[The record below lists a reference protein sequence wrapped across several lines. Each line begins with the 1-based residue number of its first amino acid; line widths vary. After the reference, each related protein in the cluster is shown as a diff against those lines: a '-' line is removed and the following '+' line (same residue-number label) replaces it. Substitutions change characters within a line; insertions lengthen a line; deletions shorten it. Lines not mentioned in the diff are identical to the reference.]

1 MPRFGFRAQ
10 LFSVTMASIL
20 VVLGAGYWYLRT
32 TTESAVLERL
42 ERDLIVRVH
51 LVESIANLEARA
63 LDVTMEEAAKWDEL
77 ADRLGVVAAARTTL
91 IAADGRV
98 IGDSDVPLDHL
109 AAVENHGDRPEVN
122 VARRGALGIARRV
135 SSTVSAPL
143 IYVATRWR
151 RAGDTVGFVRVA
163 LPATELDAAVDALT
177 KGLTFSAGV
186 ALLIALLVST
196 VAAHLTSASA
206 RSLTQVAQRM
216 SGGDLTVRSSLV
228 GTDEFAVL
236 GQALDGLAQ
245 NLSVTLE
252 QLKGERDRLER
263 VLRSMVE
270 GVLLMDESG
279 KIVLC
284 NSAVIEMLYLNSGI
298 LGRKANEVIKLD
310 GFEEMLTGALNGDNS
325 FRELQ
330 AKEPTAK
337 VLLTSVRRLAR
348 RKGAL
353 AVFVDVTEQRH
364 LETVRQ
370 EFVANASHEL
380 RTPVAAILSAV
391 ETLQDGA
398 ADDPEAAKS
407 FLGMVERNANRLRSL
422 VDDLLTLS
430 QIESGRLEVKPKP
443 VALRPAVEDV
453 FKNLTPQARAKETE
467 LICRVP
473 TNLRVMAT
481 EAGIEHV
488 FGNLVDN
495 AIKYCP
501 PKATVTVAAKAVDGV
516 VSITV
521 TDTGPGIE
529 LAHRERIFERFY
541 RVDAGRSRAVGGTG
555 LGLSIVRHWVE
566 AMGGTVRAEEAPSGG
581 TRFRIALNDADGPSV
596 DVLADGA

>member
-1 MPRFGFRAQ
+1 MPRFGFRAR
-10 LFSVTMASIL
+10 LFAVTMASIM

-32 TTESAVLERL
+32 TTEAAMLQSLEREL
-42 ERDLIVRVH
+42 VVRVQ
-51 LVESIANLEARA
+51 LVETSVNREAGETPPTLEH
-63 LDVTMEEAAKWDEL
+63 AAKWDAL
-77 ADRLGVVAAARTTL
+77 VDHLGQVAAARTTL
-91 IAADGRV
+91 VSKDGV
-98 IGDSDVPLDHL
+98 VLGDSDVPLERL
-109 AAVENHGDRPEVN
+109 ASVDNHGARPEVSTALHGGLG
-122 VARRGALGIARRV
+122 VAQRL
-135 SSTVSAPL
+135 SSTLSVPL
-143 IYVATRWR
+143 IYVATQWEKD
-151 RAGDTVGFVRVA
+151 GVVLGVVRVA

-177 KGLTFSAGV
+177 KGLTISFGV

-196 VAAHLTSASA
+196 VAAQLTSASA
-206 RSLTQVAQRM
+206 RSLTQIALRM
-216 SGGDLTVRSSLV
+216 SGGDLTVRSSWA

-270 GVLLMDESG
+270 GVVLMDEAG
-279 KIVLC
+279 KIVLY
-284 NSAVIEMLYLNSGI
+284 NRAVIEMLYLNSGI
-298 LGRKANEVIKLD
+298 LGRRATEVIKLD

-325 FRELQ
+325 FRELK
-330 AKEPTAK
+330 AIEPKAK

-398 ADDPEAAKS
+398 ASDAEILQS
-407 FLGMVERNANRLRSL
+407 FLGMIDRNAHRLRSL

-430 QIESGRLEVKPKP
+430 QIESGRLEVMPKP
-443 VALRPAVEDV
+443 VALRPAIEDV

-467 LICRVP
+467 LVCRVP

-501 PKATVTVAAKAVDGV
+501 ARATVTVAAKTLDGV
-516 VSITV
+516 VAITV

-529 LAHRERIFERFY
+529 PAHRERIFERFY
-541 RVDAGRSRAVGGTG
+541 RVDAGRSREVGGTG
-555 LGLSIVRHWVE
+555 LGLSIVKHWVE
-566 AMGGTVRAEEAPSGG
+566 AMDGTVRAEAAPGGG
-581 TRFRIALNDADGPSV
+581 TRFRIALNDAEVAGGDPAS
-596 DVLADGA
+596 ARA

>member
-1 MPRFGFRAQ
+1 MSWFGFRAQ

-42 ERDLIVRVH
+42 ERDLVVRVH
-51 LVESIANLEARA
+51 LVESLANLEAQGLAVDSEHASR
-63 LDVTMEEAAKWDEL
+63 WDEL

-91 IAADGRV
+91 MSKAGV
-98 IGDSDVPLDHL
+98 VVGDSEVSLEHL
-109 AAVENHGDRPEVN
+109 HAVENHIERPEIVD
-122 VARRGALGIARRV
+122 ARQGSIGIAQRV
-135 SSTVSAPL
+135 SSTVSVPL
-143 IYVATRWR
+143 IYVAVPWR
-151 RAGDTVGFVRVA
+151 RDGETIGYVRVA
-163 LPATELDAAVDALT
+163 LPATELDSAVDALI
-177 KGLTFSAGV
+177 KGLTFSLGV

-196 VAAHLTSASA
+196 VAAQLTSASA
-206 RSLTQVAQRM
+206 RNLTQVAQRM
-216 SGGDLTVRSSLV
+216 SSGDLSARSSLV
-228 GTDEFAVL
+228 GNDEFAVL

-279 KIVLC
+279 TIVLC

-298 LGRKANEVIKLD
+298 LGRKATEVIKLE
-310 GFEEMLTGALNGDNS
+310 GFEEMLEGALNGDNS

-330 AKEPTAK
+330 AKEPKAK

-348 RKGAL
+348 RRGAL

-398 ADDPEAAKS
+398 ADDPEATQS
-407 FLGMVERNANRLRSL
+407 FLGMIERNANRLRSL
-422 VDDLLTLS
+422 VNDLLTLS
-430 QIESGRLEVKPKP
+430 QIESGRLEVVPKP
-443 VALRPAVEDV
+443 VALRSAVEDV

-501 PKATVTVAAKAVDGV
+501 PKAAVTIAAKAVDGV

-529 LAHRERIFERFY
+529 AAHRERIFERFY

-566 AMGGTVRAEEAPSGG
+566 AMGGTVRAEEAPGGG
-581 TRFRIALNDADGPSV
+581 TRFRIALNDAE
-596 DVLADGA
+596 GAGESAEAV

>member
-1 MPRFGFRAQ
+1 MPRFGFRAR
-10 LFSVTMASIL
+10 LFAVTMASIL
-20 VVLGAGYWYLRT
+20 VVLGVGYWYLRT
-32 TTESAVLERL
+32 TTEAALLESL
-42 ERDLIVRVH
+42 ERDLVVRVR
-51 LVESIANLEARA
+51 LVQTSVELEAGETPPSP
-63 LDVTMEEAAKWDEL
+63 DHAAKWDAL
-77 ADRLGVVAAARTTL
+77 ADRLGRVAAARTTL
-91 IAADGRV
+91 MALDGV
-98 IGDSDVPLDHL
+98 VLGDSDVSLERLPN
-109 AAVENHGDRPEVN
+109 VENHASRPEMKAALSGQLG
-122 VARRGALGIARRV
+122 VAQRV
-135 SSTVSAPL
+135 SSTVSVPL
-143 IYVATRWR
+143 IYVATPWVRGGR
-151 RAGDTVGFVRVA
+151 TLGVVRVA
-163 LPATELDAAVDALT
+163 LPATELDAAVDGLT
-177 KGLTFSAGV
+177 KGLTVSMGV

-196 VAAHLTSASA
+196 VAAQLTSASA
-206 RSLTQVAQRM
+206 RSLTQTALRM
-216 SGGDLTVRSSLV
+216 SGGDLTVRSAMAGS
-228 GTDEFAVL
+228 DEFAVL
-236 GQALDGLAQ
+236 GRALDGLAQ

-270 GVLLMDESG
+270 GVLLMDEAG
-279 KIVLC
+279 KIVLY
-284 NSAVIEMLYLNSGI
+284 NSAVIDMLYLNSGI
-298 LGRKANEVIKLD
+298 LGRRATEVIKLD
-310 GFEEMLTGALNGDNS
+310 GFEEMLAGALEGDNS
-325 FRELQ
+325 FRELK
-330 AKEPTAK
+330 AIEPKAK

-398 ADDPEAAKS
+398 MSDPEFSES
-407 FLGMVERNANRLRSL
+407 FLGMIERNANRLRSL

-430 QIESGRLEVKPKP
+430 QIESGRLEVVPKP

-467 LICRVP
+467 LVCRVP

-501 PKATVTVAAKAVDGV
+501 PRATVTVAAKAVDGIV
-516 VSITV
+516 AITV

-529 LAHRERIFERFY
+529 PAHRERIFERFY
-541 RVDAGRSRAVGGTG
+541 RVDAGRSREVGGTG
-555 LGLSIVRHWVE
+555 LGLSIVKHWVE
-566 AMGGTVRAEEAPSGG
+566 AMGGTVRAEAAPGGG
-581 TRFRIALNDADGPSV
+581 TRFRIALNDAEASSV
-596 DVLADGA
+596 EQPEANA